1 MPISPF
7 KNSTLRALTLLGAAM
22 LPTYGIADGIALTTT
37 DGSVNVVGEFVK
49 FEEGYYI
56 VKTDLGEMRIAASQV
71 LCEGEDCLP
80 LAPQIKI
87 AGSDIIGLELMPQLI
102 AGYASSM
109 NATAD
114 MQAEDAQTT
123 LSIVE
128 PNGATRASYQVT
140 STTSND
146 AFEAL
151 SAGEAEIGMTSRK
164 ISPAE
169 ARVLNRAGAGDM
181 ADPEREHIVAVDSVV
196 AITHPD
202 NPVDT
207 LSVDDLEKIYSGQ
220 IRNWSR
226 LGGPDLP
233 IVLVSREDG
242 SGIRSALEEGLFAGK
257 RARVANGALIATD
270 TKTAVSMV
278 NKNPGALGYV
288 SSAFKG
294 DTKPMSL
301 VNECGMTL
309 TPDAFSAKTEEY
321 AFQRRLYLY
330 NRGDNLS
337 EDAASFLDYATSA
350 EADALVSEA
359 GFTNFGVAV
368 REQPLDGA
376 RARAMFNP
384 NVQGYEMET
393 IHKMLLSMMDHD
405 RLSTTFRFRT
415 GSTTL
420 DARGQVDMD
429 RLTTYLEEMP
439 AGTKVVFVGFS
450 DNVGSFSKNRDLSEG
465 RAEQVKKALAAFAG
479 DRLKGISLAHTG
491 YGEVA
496 PTACNTAEKGRRMN
510 RRVEVWIQK
519 SANS

>member
-1 MPISPF
+1 MPISTP
-7 KNSTLRALTLLGAAM
+7 KNSTFRALTLVGATM
-22 LPTYGIADGIALTTT
+22 LPTYGVADGMSLTTT
-37 DGSVNVVGEFVK
+37 DGSINIVGEFVR
-49 FEEGYYI
+49 FEDGHYI
-56 VKTDLGEMRIAASQV
+56 VRTDLGEMHVAASQV
-71 LCEGEDCLP
+71 LCEGEDCQP
-80 LAPQIKI
+80 LAPQVKI
-87 AGSDIIGLELMPQLI
+87 TGSDIIGLDLMPQLV
-102 AGYASSM
+102 AGYAKSM

-114 MQAEDAQTT
+114 MQAKDAQAT
-123 LSIVE
+123 LAIVK
-128 PNGATRASYQVT
+128 PNGITLASYEVS
-140 STTSND
+140 STTSDD

-151 SAGEAEIGMTSRK
+151 RAGEAEIGMTSRR
-164 ISPAE
+164 ISEAE
-169 ARVLNRAGAGDM
+169 ARQLSQAGIGNM
-181 ADPEREHIVAVDSVV
+181 ADPEREQIVAVDNVV
-196 AITHPD
+196 AITHPG

-220 IRNWSR
+220 IRNWSG

-233 IVLVSREDG
+233 IVLVSRQDG
-242 SGIRSALEEGLFAGK
+242 SGIRSALEQGLFAGK
-257 RARVANGALIATD
+257 TARIAQGALIATD
-270 TKTAVSMV
+270 TNMAVSMV

-294 DTKPMSL
+294 STKPVSL

-330 NRGDNLS
+330 NRGDTLS
-337 EDAASFLDYATSA
+337 ADAANFLKYATSA
-350 EADALVSEA
+350 EADAFVSEA

-368 REQPLDGA
+368 RAQPLDGP

-393 IHKMLLSMMDHD
+393 IHNMLLSMMEHD

-415 GSTTL
+415 GSTSL
-420 DARGQVDMD
+420 DARGEVDMD
-429 RLTTYLEEMP
+429 RLTTYLEAVP

-450 DNVGSFSKNRDLSEG
+450 DNVGSFSKNRNLSEG
-465 RAEQVKKALAAFAG
+465 RAEQVKEALAAFAG
-479 DRLKGISLAHTG
+479 DRLKDISMDHAG

-496 PTACNTAEKGRRMN
+496 PTACNTTEKGRSMN
-510 RRVEVWIQK
+510 RRVEVWIEK